1 MALGS
6 CGPFRIMNASDEM
19 TSRPVCD
26 LAQTSGDPKI
36 SQHGSSM
43 PHKGATG
50 LKRLNNKEQNWRFE

>member
-1 MALGS
+1 MGLES
-6 CGPFRIMNASDEM
+6 CGPSKIMKADDEM

-26 LAQTSGDPKI
+26 LAQTSDDPKK

-50 LKRLNNKEQNWRFE
+50 LKRLNNKEQNLEV